1 MRRQARDFPAARTV
15 STTIASTTEHTH
27 MVLST
32 ELRPTISIAPN
43 VTLKKNTLKK
53 SEKKKIAQSVRERE
67 REREIRLKIEKRLRD
82 RKRLVSGIV
91 FGPVRVNPRVWSG

>member
-67 REREIRLKIEKRLRD
+67 REIRLKIEKRLRD

>member
-67 REREIRLKIEKRLRD
+67 REREKY
-82 RKRLVSGIV
+82 V
-91 FGPVRVNPRVWSG
+91 

>member
-67 REREIRLKIEKRLRD
+67 RERNTSE
-82 RKRLVSGIV
+82 
-91 FGPVRVNPRVWSG
+91 N